1 MAEYSLQMSKHMEEL
16 RHVLPKT
23 KSRSLSVVKP
33 PTIKWTLEQL
43 HALKNNAH
51 LQTSVLADKLGI
63 EEKSVK
69 DVIELYKKAQL
80 DIGEE
85 VTESDLIS
93 DFKRKRDTTDTKVQ
107 PHPKKQKQET
117 PPHIKTSKK
126 ETKQP
131 QPPPQKSD
139 NEATSS
145 SSEEG
150 DVNVEEI
157 SSDSN

>member
-1 MAEYSLQMSKHMEEL
+1 MEEL
-16 RHVLPKT
+16 RHALPKR
-23 KSRSLSVVKP
+23 SRSASVGKL

-43 HALKNNAH
+43 HALKQNAH

-80 DIGEE
+80 AMGEE
-85 VTESDLIS
+85 VTENDLIS

-107 PHPKKQKQET
+107 PHTKKLKQET
-117 PPHIKTSKK
+117 PPHIKASKK
-126 ETKQP
+126 ETKQQP

-139 NEATSS
+139 NEES
-145 SSEEG
+145 SSEEEA
-150 DVNVEEI
+150 DER
-157 SSDSN
+157 SSDSQ